1 MVCDRSRMTDAA
13 CERMVKTEPT
23 GGECERSARRG
34 LKFARLS
41 GLALFCSAT
50 VATCGQKGPLSP
62 PEQTLAEVLPG
73 LEVGASST
81 PTPLRPS

>member
-1 MVCDRSRMTDAA
+1 MVCDRSRVTDATYESMA
-13 CERMVKTEPT
+13 KAEPT
-23 GGECERSARRG
+23 RDECGRSAGRF
-34 LKFARLS
+34 KFVRLS